1 MLMVALDGKVD
12 PHYKLN
18 TFDMCICMLTTSMLI
33 ALKAA
38 FFEEVPHH
46 LLVPP
51 LMGK

>member
-1 MLMVALDGKVD
+1 MVALDGKVD

-18 TFDMCICMLTTSMLI
+18 TFEIRICTLTTSMLI

-46 LLVPP
+46 LLASP